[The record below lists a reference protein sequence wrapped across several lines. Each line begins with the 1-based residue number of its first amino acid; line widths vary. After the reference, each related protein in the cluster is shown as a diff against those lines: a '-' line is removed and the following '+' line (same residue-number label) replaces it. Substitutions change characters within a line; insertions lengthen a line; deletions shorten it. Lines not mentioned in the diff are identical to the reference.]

1 MIPRGA
7 RIARGIPILRY
18 ALANIFKNKRRSLTA
33 IVGVVL
39 AITLITGENIS
50 VDTTANSMLLSTL
63 EFVPVDFTIKTDNDS
78 IPTILN
84 ALSGT
89 KDVVRADVATQID
102 HPTLRK
108 WGADDNESISLIG
121 IRPESEDNFV
131 EILSANYQTV
141 QGFTGAFQ
149 VTKDGIMLQG
159 FQADALGVGIGDAV
173 YLETI
178 SSWFNGTGWQNETR
192 HHNLTVSSIIDI
204 QLGEGIQVSEG
215 AEITETAYYLDVSF
229 VHIGDRSVLVE
240 ALNITSSKISIP
252 GIIFDA
258 GGFGSENYSYYVWVD
273 RDKFITIG
281 DVDKTKEN
289 YVRMGRAL
297 KNSLAATGL
306 GEGDYSIDTA
316 PVITII
322 EGFNFA
328 MMIFRMGVLAV
339 SLPAFALGIYLSL
352 ISIEVGMTRRRRE
365 LGILKARGATSR
377 QLFSLLFTEA
387 VILGIIAGIIGL
399 LLGIVVSSV
408 FLAITPVA
416 SLFTENLYGIYIS
429 TWSIFIAVLFAI
441 VMIII
446 ASYRPTRR
454 ITGQPGIV
462 MLRTRAEDEL
472 TVPYKATWDIIFIA
486 LGIFTFSLMLIMKFV
501 SLEGLF
507 VFLCILD
514 LVLIVMTP
522 LSSFFLI
529 IGITRLLT
537 RGSTKIYDKMS
548 RAVKFITKD
557 LWYIVNR
564 NIVRNPRRTSNVCLL
579 IAIGLAFGLVVSTY
593 METEYAYGERGI
605 IGRVGGDL
613 AVDMTYDANIS
624 FADNLTAVDG
634 VELLTPVIS
643 LSATTG
649 EMIRAFNS
657 SVYYDIV
664 EPEQVFFSEGDA
676 RQTIQKLESEDNVII
691 NEYLAD
697 NHYLRVGD
705 VYTTG
710 IFYPWPTPVEYHNLS
725 VVGIAKVMPGTGG
738 VLAEFVSGSEI
749 YTDLKNINISAVSQ
763 RSGSISLRF
772 LIKVG
777 DGYDHASVADDIRAL
792 SPSVVGV
799 TVLEEELETLQDNPI
814 TGALYNALLLIYFFV
829 ILIITFGLGLVVY
842 ITVVEREHELA
853 GFIARGASTKQVSSL
868 LFGEG
873 MTVMLVGVIIG
884 VLTGLLAAFMI
895 NELITFVFS
904 GIFQTIGYEVAIER
918 VFVVSWFSL
927 ALIIIT
933 IIALVV
939 ASFAATLRVRRIKL
953 AQALRERGG

>member
-7 RIARGIPILRY
+7 RISRGIPILRY
-18 ALANIFKNKRRSLTA
+18 ALTNIFRNKRRSLTA

-63 EFVPVDFTIKTDNDS
+63 EFVPVDFTISTDNDS

-89 KDVVRADVATQID
+89 KDVVRADVASHIGYV
-102 HPTLRK
+102 TLRK
-108 WGADDNESISLIG
+108 WGSNENESVSVMG
-121 IRPESEDNFV
+121 IRPESEDYFV
-131 EILSANYQTV
+131 RMLNANYQTV
-141 QGFTGAFQ
+141 QGFTGGFQ
-149 VTKDGIMLQG
+149 VAKDGIMLQG
-159 FQADALGVGIGDAV
+159 FQAEELGAGIGDAV
-173 YLETI
+173 YLETT
-178 SSWFNGTGWQNETR
+178 STWFNGTGLQNET
-192 HHNLTVSSIIDI
+192 HHYNLTVSSIIDI
-204 QLGEGIQVSEG
+204 QLTEGIQVSED

-229 VHIGDRSVLVE
+229 VHIEDRSVLVE
-240 ALNITSSKISIP
+240 ALNITSIEIP
-252 GIIFDA
+252 DPIIGI
-258 GGFGSENYSYYVWVD
+258 GSYGSENYSYYVWVD

-281 DVDKTKEN
+281 NVDKTKEN

-297 KNSLAATGL
+297 KNSLAATGMA
-306 GEGDYSIDTA
+306 EDDYSIQTA
-316 PVITII
+316 PVIMII

-328 MMIFRMGVLAV
+328 MMLFRMGVLAV

-352 ISIEVGMTRRRRE
+352 ISIEVGMTRRKRE

-377 QLFSLLFTEA
+377 QLFTLLFTESI
-387 VILGIIAGIIGL
+387 ILGIIAGIIGL
-399 LLGIVVSSV
+399 LLGIVASSV

-429 TWSIFIAVLFAI
+429 TWSIVVAVLFAI
-441 VMIII
+441 IMIII
-446 ASYRPTRR
+446 ASYRPTKR
-454 ITGQPGIV
+454 IAGQPGII

-472 TVPYKATWDIIFIA
+472 AVPYKATWDLIFIGLA
-486 LGIFTFSLMLIMKFV
+486 IFTFSLMLIMKYV
-501 SLEGLF
+501 SLEGLL

-522 LSSFFLI
+522 LSSFFFI

-593 METEYAYGERGI
+593 METQHAYEERVI

-613 AVDMTYDANIS
+613 AVDMTYDANLS
-624 FADNLTAVDG
+624 FADNLTGVDG
-634 VELLTPVIS
+634 VELLTPVIT
-643 LSATTG
+643 LSTTTG
-649 EMIRAFNS
+649 ETIRAFNS
-657 SVYYDIV
+657 SAYYDIV
-664 EPEQVFFSEGDA
+664 EPEQIFFSEGDA
-676 RQTIQKLESEDNVII
+676 RQTIQKLDGEDNVII
-691 NEYLAD
+691 NEYLA
-697 NHYLRVGD
+697 NNQYLRVGD
-705 VYTTG
+705 IYTTG
-710 IFYPWPTPVEYHNLS
+710 IYYPWPTPVEYRNFS
-725 VVGIAKVMPGTGG
+725 VVGIAKVMPGMGG
-738 VLAEFVSGSEI
+738 ILPVFVSNSEI
-749 YTDLKNINISAVSQ
+749 YVDLKYINTSAVSQ

-772 LIKVG
+772 LIKVS

-799 TVLEEELETLQDNPI
+799 SVLEDELKSLQENPI
-814 TGALYNALLLIYFFV
+814 EGALYNALLLIYFFV

-842 ITVVEREHELA
+842 MTVVEREHELA

-873 MTVMLVGVIIG
+873 MTVMLVGIIIG
-884 VLTGLLAAFMI
+884 LITGLIAAFMI
-895 NELITFVFS
+895 NELITFIFS
-904 GIFQTIGYEVAIER
+904 GIFQSVGFEVAIER

-939 ASFAATLRVRRIKL
+939 ASFAATLRVRRINL